1 MKFSDKLRIV
11 AKRKVVR
18 HVYNKETIVF
28 NTHKPRR
35 FSLSL
40 VGNNGSY
47 LDKLSIKRSII
58 ILVGKR
64 IERDSKRSK
73 R

>member
-18 HVYNKETIVF
+18 HVYKETIVF